1 MGHIS
6 ERAAEILAR
15 KLSEGGLAGRVA
27 EALSAAGYAVGEY
40 GELTP
45 LRYRIPFETIEKH
58 TLASFP
64 VLLVYCREIRN
75 EMAEKFRS
83 FSGISK
89 LVVEIGI
96 SRENLDELH
105 AEVQA
110 FLHSVAEILR
120 ESQGAWDADIYFGG
134 AYEVEIGQIRRGG
147 RHFVQRAEFQVPVWS
162 RKN

>member
-1 MGHIS
+1 MAHIS

-15 KLSEGGLAGRVA
+15 KLSGAGLAGRVA
-27 EALSAAGYAVGEY
+27 EALAAGGIPAGEY

-45 LRYRIPFETIEKH
+45 LRYRISFEALEKH

-83 FSGISK
+83 FSGVSK
-89 LVVEIGI
+89 LVVEIGV

-105 AEVQA
+105 AEAQA
-110 FLHSVAEILR
+110 FIDSAAEILR

-147 RHFVQRAEFQVPVWS
+147 RHFVQRVEFQVPVWS